1 VTPLY
6 LLEKISRHGASV
18 DRLRAERTSGTGEF
32 GEYDEI
38 PAIAFDA
45 ADFVW
50 SFLVLQD
57 YAEAQESRQVRNQIA
72 QEIVKV
78 LESYDWLTR
87 HRDQD

>member
-1 VTPLY
+1 
-6 LLEKISRHGASV
+6 
-18 DRLRAERTSGTGEF
+18 
-32 GEYDEI
+32 
-38 PAIAFDA
+38 
-45 ADFVW
+45 VW

-57 YAEAQESRQVRNQIA
+57 HAEAQESRQVRNQIA